1 MHRNSMIATLMV
13 AGLVVAGSAFA
24 AGGATTPQASKASPK
39 SVASADKRME
49 EAAKDVDHAVQTQGE
64 QQVATRLAKML
75 NTTPDALI
83 AERSQLDVSWGSLAI
98 ANMLAAKAGG
108 SVTAEQLIQ
117 ERKDGKGW
125 GQIANS
131 LNLKLGQV
139 VSDGRSSGRVAE
151 GKEAPE
157 AAEKEMDHERS
168 ANAAAEKAE
177 HAESHAS
184 GAREMPEPHGAGHGH
199 GH

>member
-24 AGGATTPQASKASPK
+24 AGATATPASKASPK
-39 SVASADKRME
+39 SVASADKKME
-49 EAAKDVDHAVQTQGE
+49 ESAKDVDNAAKTQGE

-83 AERSQLDVSWGSLAI
+83 AERKQLDVSWGSLAI
-98 ANMLAAKAGG
+98 ANMLAAKSGG
-108 SVTAEQLIQ
+108 TVTVDQLIQ

-131 LNLKLGQV
+131 MNLKLGQV
-139 VSDGRSSGRVAE
+139 VSEARSSERVAE

-157 AAEKEMDHERS
+157 AAEKDMDHDR
-168 ANAAAEKAE
+168 NAKMADKSDRP
-177 HAESHAS
+177 ESHATE
-184 GAREMPEPHGAGHGH
+184 AKEAPEPHAGGHGR